1 MSPPAENVKK
11 AERTLDRAMKWENTL
26 PKPAPSAAPEKT
38 DSEKSVDTGLN
49 ILKID
54 GESRFDGSIP
64 AMTNKAV
71 KGIMW
76 PFKNY

>member
-11 AERTLDRAMKWENTL
+11 AERTLDRAMKWEKKL
-26 PKPAPSAAPEKT
+26 PKPVPSAAQEET

-54 GESRFDGSIP
+54 DESRFNGPIL
-64 AMTNKAV
+64 AMTNQAV

-76 PFKNY
+76 QFKNF